1 LRHNIF
7 VPRTEIEL
15 FDFLESNGADSK
27 LVSGA
32 TDLLP
37 RIRRG
42 QEEATTIVD
51 ISRLDSLR
59 YVRREGEVIRVGA
72 LSTLADLISTE
83 ILGIEYEAFHK
94 LELIFG
100 SPPIRNVATVG
111 GNVAAC
117 SSSEDLI
124 PIFLT
129 LDAKVSLK
137 SARAERVI
145 PLADLIRGKRETSR
159 MSNEILAE
167 VSFNELRP
175 DSWCTFEKIGRRE
188 RVIISLVSL
197 ACALTIDRRS
207 RKVDDVRIALN
218 RVRGKIPERV
228 VETESILVG
237 SDLSESRLDAAC
249 EILES
254 ELSLTSDFRASAQYR
269 TKVAKS
275 LLRESLAHCKHCIEM
290 EL

>member
-1 LRHNIF
+1 MRHNIF

-15 FDFLESNGADSK
+15 LNFLESNGAHSK

-42 QEEATTIVD
+42 QEEATTLVD
-51 ISRLDSLR
+51 ISRLDTLR
-59 YVRREGEVIRVGA
+59 YVRREGEVIHIGA
-72 LSTLADLISTE
+72 LSTLADLISTD
-83 ILGIEYEAFHK
+83 ILGKEYEAFNK

-111 GNVAAC
+111 GNVASS

-137 SARAERVI
+137 SARSERVI
-145 PLADLIRGKRETSR
+145 PLEEFIRGKRETSR
-159 MSNEILAE
+159 MNNEILAE

-197 ACALTIDRRS
+197 ACTLTIDRRS
-207 RKVDDVRIALN
+207 RTVDDVRIALN

-228 VETESILVG
+228 KETERILLG
-237 SDLSESRLDAAC
+237 SDLSESKLEEAC
-249 EILES
+249 ETLES

-275 LLRESLAHCKHCIEM
+275 LLRESLAHCKHCIEK
-290 EL
+290 EP